1 MFRINLPVVGSLSSA
16 NTAAKPLLLD
26 CFFPFDPFML
36 EESKVYVEDIYR
48 PYSGEIFEEL
58 SEDEESGDDSSD
70 DSSDSEEDSNETPDS
85 GIGRRRKRLDSFRS
99 SASSN
104 CSRATARKDSVGRLN
119 DLLMQDITAASQ
131 TPGF

>member
-1 MFRINLPVVGSLSSA
+1 
-16 NTAAKPLLLD
+16 
-26 CFFPFDPFML
+26 ML
-36 EESKVYVEDIYR
+36 EESKAYVEDIYR
-48 PYSGEIFEEL
+48 PYSGEIFEEM
-58 SEDEESGDDSSD
+58 SEDEEESEGDSSD
-70 DSSDSEEDSNETPDS
+70 ESSDSDEDSNETPDS

-119 DLLMQDITAASQ
+119 DLLMQDISAASQ